1 MDCLRIAIIVQINA
15 IRPFDVDVMLEVKE
29 KEAAA
34 ITALRIAGR
43 DKRLLT

>member
-29 KEAAA
+29 KEAAGLA
-34 ITALRIAGR
+34 AY
-43 DKRLLT
+43 RLARKDVRLNK